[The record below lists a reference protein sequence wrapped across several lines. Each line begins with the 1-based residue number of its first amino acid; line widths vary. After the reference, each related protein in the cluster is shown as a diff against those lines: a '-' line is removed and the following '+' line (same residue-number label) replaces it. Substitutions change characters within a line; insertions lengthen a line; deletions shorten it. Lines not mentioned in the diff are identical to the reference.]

1 MSHRHI
7 LIFEPDHRG
16 HPLEWLQHLLRQV
29 RDQDPAP
36 LVSLLLPDALL
47 ARLRDAAGD
56 DLGDHVRLQALSR
69 RECELCTHANLAMS
83 GLARWWVMRR
93 HLQQTGADHGHF
105 LGLDH
110 LSLPLACGLGVAGR
124 TVSGILFRPSVHY
137 HQFGNHR
144 PSWRERLRD
153 LRKRLLYRLMLRNPA
168 LSIVFSLDPYFADYA
183 AAHYAHGSKVRS
195 LADPAFPPDLVEA
208 EPVRAR
214 WSVPG
219 GRVTFVLFGVLT
231 ARKGTLQLLE
241 ALTRLTPDTAG
252 RTAIVVAGVIE
263 PELSAAVRERL
274 DALRERRPELWLHVD
289 DRHLAVAEIDGL
301 LARGDVVLAPYQRFV
316 GSSGVMLWAARTGK
330 PLLTQDYGLLGRL
343 VRENGLGLTVD
354 TTDPDRLARAIA
366 RIVESGPDS
375 IRDPAAMAAFVAAR
389 SPRHFAGDLL
399 NGMLRDGREPRQIDV
414 TG

>member
-1 MSHRHI
+1 MPHRHI

-16 HPLEWLQHLLRQV
+16 HPLEWLQHLLRQLHD
-29 RDQDPAP
+29 RDPAP
-36 LVSLLLPDALL
+36 LVSLLLPEALI
-47 ARLRDAAGD
+47 ARLREAVGG

-69 RECELCTHANLAMS
+69 RECALCTHANLAVS
-83 GLARWWVMRR
+83 GFARWWVMCRY
-93 HLQQTGADHGHF
+93 LQATGAEHGHF

-110 LSLPLACGLGVAGR
+110 LSLPLAFGLGVAGR

-144 PSWRERLRD
+144 PSRRERLRD

-168 LSIVFSLDPYFADYA
+168 LSTVFSLDPYFADYA
-183 AAHYAHGSKVRS
+183 ATHYAYGSKVRS
-195 LADPAFPPDLVEA
+195 LADPAFPPELVEA
-208 EPVRAR
+208 EAARTGWPV
-214 WSVPG
+214 PD

-241 ALTRLTPDTAG
+241 ALARLAPETAR
-252 RTAIVVAGVIE
+252 RTAMVVAGVIE
-263 PELSAAVRERL
+263 PELSAVVRERL
-274 DALRERRPELWLHVD
+274 AALRERQQELWLHVD
-289 DRHLAVAEIDGL
+289 DRHLTTAEIDGL

-354 TTDPDRLARAIA
+354 TTDPDDLAQAIT
-366 RIVESGPDS
+366 RIVESGPDA

-389 SPRHFAGDLL
+389 SPRHFAGELL
-399 NGMLRDGREPRQIDV
+399 NGILRDGREPQHIDV